1 MLSLSFC
8 HFLAMCKVMSG
19 PTVVREV
26 GLSHLHNVVQIGAG
40 ENGKGAEHALDPFP
54 LKQPYTRRSSAPPP

>member
-1 MLSLSFC
+1 
-8 HFLAMCKVMSG
+8 MCKVMSG

-54 LKQPYTRRSSAPPP
+54 LKQPYTRRSSAPPL